1 MRKVLIL
8 FLLSILFFMLDNVLL
23 PFFAIKTIY
32 PSLLLVFIICY
43 SMVNGKW
50 EGLWIGA
57 FCGLLQDIYFT
68 GGFGLNALINMII
81 CIIAGVIGDNI
92 FKEKSL
98 IPVTSCFSLSFL
110 KGIVLLIVLYFL
122 KINVSLKDVF
132 FIALYNMVISAIIYK
147 KVYRLCQKEYMQKRW
162 KF

>member
-1 MRKVLIL
+1 MKKILIL
-8 FLLSILFFMLDNVLL
+8 FLLSILFFMLDNVLV

-50 EGLWIGA
+50 EGLWLGA
-57 FCGLLQDIYFT
+57 FCGLLQDIYFIS
-68 GGFGLNALINMII
+68 GFGLNALINMTI

-98 IPVTSCFSLSFL
+98 IPVASCFSLSLL
-110 KGIVLLIVLYFL
+110 KGAVLLIVLYFL
-122 KINVSLKDVF
+122 KINVDLKDVF

-147 KVYRLCQKEYMQKRW
+147 RVYRLCQKEYMQKRW

>member
-8 FLLSILFFMLDNVLL
+8 FLLSILFFMLDNVLM
-23 PFFAIKTIY
+23 PFLAIKTIY
-32 PSLLLVFIICY
+32 PSLLLVFMICY

-50 EGLWIGA
+50 EGLWLGV

-68 GGFGLNALINMII
+68 SGFGLNALTNMII
-81 CIIAGVIGDNI
+81 CIIAGIIGDNI

-98 IPVTSCFSLSFL
+98 IPVASCFSLSFL
-110 KGIVLLIVLYFL
+110 KGTVLLIVLYFL
-122 KINVSLKDVF
+122 KINVNFKDIF
-132 FIALYNMVISAIIYK
+132 FIALYNMIISAIIYK
-147 KVYRLCQKEYMQKRW
+147 KVYKLCQKEYMQKRW